1 MSCYFLEAF
10 LKIGAM
16 HKNYFKDN
24 WNVFDFLNIAL
35 TIIVMIIGTAMNN
48 KASVAQAT
56 IIRSLK
62 IGRL

>member
-1 MSCYFLEAF
+1 
-10 LKIGAM
+10 M

-48 KASVAQAT
+48 KAGVAQAT